1 MFSAT
6 HFSRHLSCNHL
17 TSLRPAV
24 ELGEIDPPPPYDD
37 PHADVLRQ
45 RGIEHEQR
53 LLEQLAAD
61 DACEGRNGP
70 YTAALLSHPETLLE
84 IPRVALRSGTGRV
97 ASPDAAELSPPTQA
111 LC

>member
-6 HFSRHLSCNHL
+6 DFSRHLSCNHL

-24 ELGEIDPPPPYDD
+24 ELGEIDPPPPCDD
-37 PHADVLRQ
+37 PRAAVLSQ

-61 DACEGRNGP
+61 DACEGRNSP
-70 YTAALLSHPETLLE
+70 YTAALLSHLETPLE
-84 IPRVALRSGTGRV
+84 LPG
-97 ASPDAAELSPPTQA
+97 
-111 LC
+111 